1 MSFDNQVVEQLK
13 GVQRKKAEITERFGD
28 MGEVVDRYFKDA
40 NKIAAL
46 YIVGEMSDDEFER
59 NCQSM
64 YGAIVNYSISYGDE
78 SGRLIHEIFDIASS
92 ARKAAKTPEELA
104 RIKAALSVD
113 QDQSEALCVP
123 FE

>member
-1 MSFDNQVVEQLK
+1 
-13 GVQRKKAEITERFGD
+13 
-28 MGEVVDRYFKDA
+28 
-40 NKIAAL
+40 
-46 YIVGEMSDDEFER
+46 
-59 NCQSM
+59 M

>member
-46 YIVGEMSDDEFER
+46 YIVG
-59 NCQSM
+59 
-64 YGAIVNYSISYGDE
+64 
-78 SGRLIHEIFDIASS
+78 
-92 ARKAAKTPEELA
+92 
-104 RIKAALSVD
+104 
-113 QDQSEALCVP
+113 
-123 FE
+123 